1 MIILGINYKHG
12 DASACLIKD
21 GKLCSAVEEE
31 RFTKIKNCSHFPI
44 NSIQYCLTENNISI
58 DDVSYI
64 TINSNPRYN
73 LLAKIVFTFKNIN
86 NGLFFEYFLSF
97 FDNNQSAKFLFR
109 LYFEKNV
116 KNKIIYIPHHLSHV
130 YSTLFFL
137 EDTKNSLI
145 FSFDGSGDFS
155 TIEVYLTNQK
165 KTKLL
170 EKNYFPHSLGFYYM
184 AFTQYLGFKNYGDEY
199 KVMGLSGTGSPI
211 YADKIKKILLK
222 SEYPFKLNLKYFNI
236 PKVSYFTHQPKVQDL
251 YNDFFT
257 KEFGEPRKQD
267 EKNIK
272 QIHKDYAASMQKV
285 FEDVVFVYLRK
296 FQKQYNSK
304 KLYLTGGCALNSV
317 LAGKIVQSK
326 LFNEV
331 SIGPNPGDAGGALGS
346 AFYHLVKNNL
356 EIDNIHNIPFSG
368 PSYKDSFIKKHIID
382 KIINDKKYKVSFYE
396 KDEDLTLDVAKIIK
410 TQKVIFW
417 YQDSAEWGPRALG
430 NRSILADPTEKDI
443 KELINISIKK
453 RELFRPFAPVVLK
466 SFANDYFHMHGQ
478 DSKYMNIVFKAK
490 DITIQKCPGVVH
502 VDGTS
507 RVQTIEVTD
516 NKKLY
521 DLLNEF
527 KKITGHPM
535 LINTSL
541 NINGPMAMNPIDAFN
556 FFLDTEVKSIILNN
570 WLIETK
576 S

>member
-1 MIILGINYKHG
+1 
-12 DASACLIKD
+12 
-21 GKLCSAVEEE
+21 
-31 RFTKIKNCSHFPI
+31 
-44 NSIQYCLTENNISI
+44 
-58 DDVSYI
+58 
-64 TINSNPRYN
+64 
-73 LLAKIVFTFKNIN
+73 
-86 NGLFFEYFLSF
+86 
-97 FDNNQSAKFLFR
+97 
-109 LYFEKNV
+109 
-116 KNKIIYIPHHLSHV
+116 
-130 YSTLFFL
+130 
-137 EDTKNSLI
+137 
-145 FSFDGSGDFS
+145 
-155 TIEVYLTNQK
+155 
-165 KTKLL
+165 
-170 EKNYFPHSLGFYYM
+170 
-184 AFTQYLGFKNYGDEY
+184 
-199 KVMGLSGTGSPI
+199 
-211 YADKIKKILLK
+211 
-222 SEYPFKLNLKYFNI
+222 
-236 PKVSYFTHQPKVQDL
+236 
-251 YNDFFT
+251 
-257 KEFGEPRKQD
+257 
-267 EKNIK
+267 
-272 QIHKDYAASMQKV
+272 
-285 FEDVVFVYLRK
+285 
-296 FQKQYNSK
+296 
-304 KLYLTGGCALNSV
+304 
-317 LAGKIVQSK
+317 

-356 EIDNIHNIPFSG
+356 EINNIHNIPFSG

-410 TQKVIFW
+410 KQKVIFW
-417 YQDSAEWGPRALG
+417 YQDNAEWGPRALG
-430 NRSILADPTEKDI
+430 NRSILADPTENNI

>member
-58 DDVSYI
+58 DDVNYI
-64 TINSNPRYN
+64 TINSNSTYN
-73 LLAKIVFTFKNIN
+73 FLAKIIFTFKNIN
-86 NGLFFEYFLSF
+86 NGLFFDYFSSI
-97 FDNNQSAKFLFR
+97 FDKNQSAKFLFK
-109 LYFEKNV
+109 LYFEKNL
-116 KNKIIYIPHHLSHV
+116 KDKIIYIPHHLSHV

-155 TIEVYLTNQK
+155 TIEVYLINQK
-165 KTKLL
+165 KIKLL

-199 KVMGLSGTGSPI
+199 KVMGLSGTGLPI

-222 SEYPFKLNLKYFNI
+222 SEYPFRLNLKYFNI
-236 PKVSYFTHQPKVQDL
+236 PKVSYSTHQPKVQDL
-251 YNDFFT
+251 YNDFFIR
-257 KEFGEPRKQD
+257 EFGEPRKQD
-267 EKNIK
+267 EKNIE

-356 EIDNIHNIPFSG
+356 KIDNIHNIPFSG

-410 TQKVIFW
+410 KQKVIFW
-417 YQDSAEWGPRALG
+417 YQDNAEWGPRALG
-430 NRSILADPTEKDI
+430 NRSILADPTENSI
-443 KELINISIKK
+443 KELINTSIKK

-502 VDGTS
+502 EDGTS
-507 RVQTIEVTD
+507 RVQTIEVID

-521 DLLNEF
+521 DLINEF
-527 KKITGHPM
+527 KKITGHPI

-556 FFLDTEVKSIILNN
+556 FFSDTDVKSIILNN

-576 S
+576 